1 MKTDLFQKVYI
12 QTSVYEVKKPSAFWN
27 WDPHLNLKI
36 FDTKLFRKLQFINS
50 RGRHTTKLTCLWKL
64 LFFHENY

>member
-36 FDTKLFRKLQFINS
+36 FDTKFFR
-50 RGRHTTKLTCLWKL
+50 
-64 LFFHENY
+64 

>member
-27 WDPHLNLKI
+27 WDPHLNLK
-36 FDTKLFRKLQFINS
+36 FCMFRKLHLNNS
-50 RGRHTTKLTCLWKL
+50 RCRQMTETA
-64 LFFHENY
+64 Y